1 MPQPSLTHTQASVR
15 EFNSHMTPKNEP
27 MKTQQRMPGAYKPQ
41 ITDLKAAWEAWKA
54 KKKQEEAAKKSLTS
68 EENMIEKLY
77 KSLFDKQQ
85 RKPQTSPPARKT
97 NVQGFSGPYSQ
108 QQYFSSFGN
117 RGSAEQDPVPAMFNS
132 QPSQVEYPDYRMTE
146 SQKKDIVHFMTAEP
160 AMNVGGNAKSSV
172 PAPDFPAMKRPNPRA
187 QYNFA
192 QYAKIPAAPI
202 APKKPQIFANSQ
214 NPFFKSASQRDNV
227 KFAVKQPQ
235 PRPAARRMPPQN
247 RNQIQQNRM
256 QTPNEIQQQLQR
268 MRQLYAN
275 KRTPQPVVHK
285 PIANNLV
292 ANLQNR
298 WPRPDSVEEIVTNR
312 GIVRIQSVIRP
323 LPNANQRNQMQAKPV
338 AKNQV
343 SQYQNPWSLYNRL
356 NTQIANKRG
365 NYKQADSHATS
376 AVTSNTYEGATAPGQ
391 KGAGHNYGYGYG
403 YGTGDTLKGGGWG
416 QGFGGGGPGINEKG
430 NHHVPD
436 MNNPKTEWAQ
446 GQGWGQGGKGVKQQ
460 EQYKPPPPSFFP
472 QQVRQSQ
479 APVRQM
485 GRNAP
490 RVPSVG
496 RQGIVLPKGPSI
508 MNFEPSYRGR
518 IQQGMDNRLSLR
530 GSTPVSSPAYQVK
543 YFMSNNG
550 IGGYEND
557 SARTMRNEIIS
568 NAVKDVLKSIEKKK
582 KRTTKED

>member
-1 MPQPSLTHTQASVR
+1 
-15 EFNSHMTPKNEP
+15 
-27 MKTQQRMPGAYKPQ
+27 
-41 ITDLKAAWEAWKA
+41 
-54 KKKQEEAAKKSLTS
+54 
-68 EENMIEKLY
+68 MIEKLY
-77 KSLFDKQQ
+77 KSLFDKKQQ
-85 RKPQTSPPARKT
+85 KPQISSPARKA
-97 NVQGFSGPYSQ
+97 NVQGSSGPYSQ

-117 RGSAEQDPVPAMFNS
+117 SGSAEKDPAPAMFNP
-132 QPSQVEYPDYRMTE
+132 QPSQIEYPDYRMTE
-146 SQKKDIVHFMTAEP
+146 SQKKDIVHFMTPEP
-160 AMNVGGNAKSSV
+160 AMNVGGNSKSSV
-172 PAPDFPAMKRPNPRA
+172 PAPVFPAMKSPSPRA

-192 QYAKIPAAPI
+192 QYAEIPVAPI
-202 APKKPQIFANSQ
+202 APKKPQVFANSR
-214 NPFFKSASQRDNV
+214 NPFFKSASQRDSVN
-227 KFAVKQPQ
+227 FAVKQPQ
-235 PRPAARRMPPQN
+235 PRPAAQRMPPQN

-275 KRTPQPVVHK
+275 KRTPQPVAHK
-285 PIANNLV
+285 PVPSNNLV
-292 ANLQNR
+292 ADLQNR
-298 WPRPDSVEEIVTNR
+298 WPKPDSVEEIVTNR

-323 LPNANQRNQMQAKPV
+323 LPKTNQRNQMQAKPI

-356 NTQIANKRG
+356 STQMANKRG
-365 NYKQADSHATS
+365 DYKQADSHATS

-436 MNNPKTEWAQ
+436 MNNPDTQWGQ

-460 EQYKPPPPSFFP
+460 EQYKPPAPSFFP
-472 QQVRQSQ
+472 QQVKQSQ
-479 APVRQM
+479 APVRQI
-485 GRNAP
+485 GRNSP
-490 RVPSVG
+490 RIPSVA

-508 MNFEPSYRGR
+508 MNFEPSFRGR
-518 IQQGMDNRLSLR
+518 FQQGMDNKLSLR
-530 GSTPVSSPAYQVK
+530 GSAPVSSPAYQVK
-543 YFMSNNG
+543 YFMSNDG

-568 NAVKDVLKSIEKKK
+568 NAVKDVLQSIEKKK
-582 KRTTKED
+582 KRTTKEE